1 MSVRRKGR
9 LPAWHLLT
17 DEGGSVNSRFLSALF
32 PSAVQAHAAAE
43 VLERRG
49 AVLVAMETDP
59 RSTPQPLR
67 RSQTWL
73 DWTSLI
79 VSAASVLLLAL
90 ATICVPGVG
99 YALALVALVTLTR
112 VRPREIE
119 HRLLVKDL
127 TLSSGG
133 ALLSVSPGPL
143 RSEGIIRLL
152 QRHGAIDIRERTEPS
167 WETRCG
173 KPWRAFGTRP
183 PTHLGMSRSC
193 RTRRR
198 SVTAWR

>member
-1 MSVRRKGR
+1 MSVPHKRR

-17 DEGGSVNSRFLSALF
+17 DEGRRMNSRFLSALF
-32 PSAVQAHAAAE
+32 PSAAQADAAAE

-49 AVLVAMETDP
+49 AVLLAMETEP

-67 RSQTWL
+67 RSRTWL

-112 VRPREIE
+112 VRAHEIE
-119 HRLLVKDL
+119 HRLLVRDL

-152 QRHGAIDIRERTEPS
+152 QRHGAIDIRERTEPAS
-167 WETRCG
+167 LG
-173 KPWRAFGTRP
+173 KEA
-183 PTHLGMSRSC
+183 L
-193 RTRRR
+193 
-198 SVTAWR
+198 